1 MVSRLEVRCASAIV
15 AAHGARMLDFSEQLF
30 RDSGAQPPAPTTS
43 VRATIVERVVAV
55 SIVDESMAPA
65 APLALGPLGGVLDL
79 LDEGIVLFRS
89 DSLYYRNAAAEKLL
103 RADTDRVVL
112 TREMGAASRS
122 ALGTTT
128 GKTVEVEVGTK
139 AGWYRVRANLLK
151 QRIKEIGDR
160 TVLVTIERARP
171 RLPSPEFLM
180 RSFALTA
187 AEATVALLLARGFQN
202 SKIASDL
209 HISRHTARHHTE
221 KVMTKLNV
229 HCRADVAGAVVSGHP
244 RTASRE
250 VRVTSNN

>member
-1 MVSRLEVRCASAIV
+1 M
-15 AAHGARMLDFSEQLF
+15 
-30 RDSGAQPPAPTTS
+30 
-43 VRATIVERVVAV
+43 VAV